1 MNVFFADEQD
11 DPLEPGPLVNMAEW
25 VLAAEGAPAGTEVS
39 LVLVNEE
46 SITQYNER
54 FMGRDGPTDV
64 LAFPLEDLQPG
75 HVPSRSPHEPPLV
88 LGDVF
93 ICPTVVR
100 RQAAEL
106 EVSLDDELALIVTHG
121 VLHLLGYDHTLEE
134 EAEQMGVR
142 DQPIPAEVRS
152 P

>member
-11 DPLEPGPLVNMAEW
+11 DPLEPGPLVNMAER
-25 VLAAEGAPAGTEVS
+25 VLAAEGLPPGTEVS

-46 SITQYNER
+46 SIAHYNER
-54 FMGRDGPTDV
+54 FMGREGPTDV
-64 LAFPLEDLQPG
+64 LAFPLEDFQPG
-75 HVPSRSPHEPPLV
+75 HVPTRSPHEPPLV

-106 EVSLDDELALIVTHG
+106 EVDITEELALIVTHG
-121 VLHLLGYDHTLEE
+121 VLHLLGYDHTSEA
-134 EAEQMGVR
+134 EAEQMGAR
-142 DQPIPAEVRS
+142 EQQLLAEVRS
-152 P
+152 L